1 MGNGYGRSHL
11 STAVHRAEFQMEFL
25 PAAIGTAFI
34 CIGYQYRPGYQYL
47 LQFLCQFSHFLSIV
61 G

>member
-25 PAAIGTAFI
+25 PAAIGTAFV
-34 CIGYQYRPGYQYL
+34 CIGHQYRPG
-47 LQFLCQFSHFLSIV
+47 
-61 G
+61 